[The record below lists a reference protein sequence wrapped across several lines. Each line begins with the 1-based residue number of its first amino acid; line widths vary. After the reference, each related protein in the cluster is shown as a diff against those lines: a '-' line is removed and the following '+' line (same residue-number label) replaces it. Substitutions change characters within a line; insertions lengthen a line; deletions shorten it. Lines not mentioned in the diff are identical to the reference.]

1 MAYTRTISVKK
12 IAKDMEL
19 NLIAGGK
26 GEDRRVSV
34 EMLARPGVE
43 FAGFLDFYD
52 PERILLIGSKEA
64 HFLMLLDEE
73 TQIKRVDAV
82 LKLLPPAVIFS
93 VNVEI
98 PEYFKTLS
106 NKYDVPIYHSNE
118 RTTPINSKLYAYLR
132 SALAPRETIHGTLLD
147 IYGLGTLI
155 IGKSGVGKSE
165 TALEL
170 IKRNHILVADDRVDV
185 YETAPGI
192 LIGQAPKI
200 IERYLEIRGIGIV
213 DVVQMLGAG
222 AFRENKKIRLVIE
235 LEHWDQS
242 KNYDR
247 LGLETE
253 TYAIFG
259 SKIPKM
265 TIPVLPGRN
274 NATLVESAAMNQ
286 KLKYLGYNAAEEL
299 IKNVATK
306 AASKGDDDDENF

>member
-1 MAYTRTISVKK
+1 M
-12 IAKDMEL
+12 
-19 NLIAGGK
+19 
-26 GEDRRVSV
+26 
-34 EMLARPGVE
+34 
-43 FAGFLDFYD
+43 
-52 PERILLIGSKEA
+52 
-64 HFLMLLDEE
+64 
-73 TQIKRVDAV
+73 
-82 LKLLPPAVIFS
+82 
-93 VNVEI
+93 
-98 PEYFKTLS
+98 
-106 NKYDVPIYHSNE
+106 
-118 RTTPINSKLYAYLR
+118 
-132 SALAPRETIHGTLLD
+132 
-147 IYGLGTLI
+147 
-155 IGKSGVGKSE
+155 
-165 TALEL
+165 
-170 IKRNHILVADDRVDV
+170 
-185 YETAPGI
+185 
-192 LIGQAPKI
+192 
-200 IERYLEIRGIGIV
+200 